1 MVAKVIL
8 NPYSNRWNAQ
18 KRWPQAEVALRRAG
32 VEFSLVIS
40 PSPHKITELAAEAA
54 RQGFSPIIAAGGDGT
69 IGEVV
74 NGLAQVAPSEQ
85 AELGP
90 IGVLPLGTAND
101 FVHNL
106 GLPLSLEGAAQ
117 VIAAGQTRS
126 LDVCRVNNWYFV
138 NNSAVGLEPY
148 VTLIQQRITWIS
160 GPIRY
165 VVAAIKGVLDRPLWT
180 ARLEWDA
187 GSYEGPISLVTVGN
201 NPRTGGFYMT
211 PHATPFD
218 GRLTFVYAFSPSRR
232 RLLQLLPAALKPGPG
247 NYVEAPE
254 VHEEGATWLRIRLD
268 TPSPAHADGEI
279 FSMDGREFVYT
290 VQPGRLKLLMPA

>member
-18 KRWPQAEVALRRAG
+18 KRWPQAEAALRRAG
-32 VEFSLVIS
+32 IEFSLVIS

-74 NGLAQVAPSEQ
+74 NGLARVAPSEQ

-106 GLPLSLEGAAQ
+106 GLPLDLDAAAR

-160 GPIRY
+160 GAIRY
-165 VVAAIKGVLDRPLWT
+165 VVAAVKGVLDRPLWA
-180 ARLEWDA
+180 ARLEWDS

-211 PHATPFD
+211 PHANPFD

-254 VHEEGATWLRIRLD
+254 VHEETATWLRIRLE

-279 FSMDGREFVYT
+279 FSMDGREFFYSI
-290 VQPGRLKLLMPA
+290 QPGRLKLLMPA